1 MTGGLFGIII
11 PSSFLHFWGY
21 HWVWLCWSMVLGH
34 QCFATSSEWSRHE
47 LANLGLLCRW
57 FTKRVIIV
65 YYNTLIPAQL
75 NSLEKT
81 AERIVENPTAA
92 RSRAY
97 RVSSLWLGSRWIGM
111 NFLAEN
117 GTNGTR
123 KPQPGPWPYL
133 VQAAICTG
141 TSADLRRKRMKKGGG
156 SVMGAVFLVG

>member
-92 RSRAY
+92 RARAY

-123 KPQPGPWPYL
+123 CK
-133 VQAAICTG
+133 
-141 TSADLRRKRMKKGGG
+141 
-156 SVMGAVFLVG
+156 FLAHVSPMPMIRPLHHCSRQNHKLLSKWSNWN